1 MIKLHEIHKVYMQ
14 GKKGFHAL
22 KDATLYFE
30 KGEIV
35 AIYGPSGCGKT
46 TLLNIIGGLDNPTS
60 GNMVIGDRLTTQFS
74 EKEWDHFR
82 NHRIGFV
89 FQSYNLIE
97 HLPIVE
103 NVSISIKIGGEKPAL
118 AKQKAIELL
127 KKVGLEKHMEKL
139 PGQLSGGERQRVAI
153 ARALI
158 NDPDVILA
166 DEPTG
171 ALDMKTGHE
180 IMSLIRD
187 ISKDKL
193 VIMVT
198 HNKKIA
204 KEYSTRMIE
213 LKDGRVTSDT
223 AQKDKKVT
231 VVNVKERQ
239 KGKLKFKEAIKLA
252 YYNLMGK
259 KWRTI
264 LISFGLSVGIVGL
277 ILIDAFFSS
286 IRMGLSQQELV
297 IKDNPDLIVETN
309 SKYTG
314 TRELA
319 EQEIIDFGFF
329 KDVLY
334 APEVS
339 FPITRNVTEDADLF
353 NPVYAQMIGLPS
365 DEDILNTFNDF
376 IGDGRLP
383 EADTEFA
390 ISIDQA
396 RRLMSENSY
405 LTDEE
410 LWDEV
415 KGTEYFIQTG
425 FEYIPTYYVLNDRI
439 EEGTCF
445 VTEKHTEVGGV
456 LVAPND
462 YNAGQLGDY
471 QDNVLALREYMTGFI
486 EVNKYFEVYC
496 ENYDELEWVL
506 DTSVRSDL
514 GVSLT
519 LVGIYDNTLFN
530 NIIVTQDIMQ
540 DIEPQSSYIFPA
552 EFSEESSNNSYRFRV
567 FIESNQI
574 DNKVNIIQTVEEDN
588 FWVYENFDLGFNL
601 FAGVVNF
608 FLYILQFI
616 FSSIIWIAIIT
627 GALMLL
633 LILYISVIERTRE
646 IGIIRALG
654 GTRKDVRIIYSGET
668 TIIGLLAGVMSVIL
682 SIGIVLILNWYL
694 ETYQMDLIVK
704 YLPFVDPSKILVINF
719 GKMALAIF
727 GSLIIALI
735 SGLIPAHIA
744 SKKKPIEALRND

>member
-22 KDATLYFE
+22 KDVTLYFE

-35 AIYGPSGCGKT
+35 AVYGPSGCGKT
-46 TLLNIIGGLDNPTS
+46 TLLNIIGGLDSPTS
-60 GNMVIGDRLTTQFS
+60 GNMVIGDRLTTQFN

-103 NVSISIKIGGEKPAL
+103 NVAISIKLSGEKPAI
-118 AKQKAIELL
+118 AKQKAIDLL
-127 KKVGLEKHMEKL
+127 RKVGLENHLEKL

-223 AQKDKKVT
+223 AKKDKKVT
-231 VVNVKERQ
+231 VINAKERQ
-239 KGKLKFKEAIKLA
+239 KGKLKFTEAIKLA

-286 IRMGLSQQELV
+286 IRMGLSQQELD

-309 SKYTG
+309 HYYTG
-314 TRELA
+314 TRDLA
-319 EQEIIDFGFF
+319 EQQIVDFGFF

-334 APEVS
+334 APQIG

-353 NPVYAQMIGLPS
+353 NPVSAQMIGLPS

-383 EADTEFA
+383 ENDSEFA

-396 RRLMSENSY
+396 KRFMSENSY

-415 KGTEYFIQTG
+415 KGTEYFIQTQ
-425 FEYIPTYYVLNDRI
+425 FDYVPMYYVLTDKI
-439 EEGTCF
+439 DEGTCV
-445 VTEKHTEVGGV
+445 VTLKHTEVEGV
-456 LVAPND
+456 LVAPVD
-462 YNAGQLGDY
+462 YDEVLLGDY
-471 QDNVLALREYMTGFI
+471 DDNVLALREYMAGFI
-486 EVNKYFEVYC
+486 EANSFAEVYC
-496 ENYDELEWVL
+496 SDYGDLEWAL
-506 DTSVRSDL
+506 DTSIRSDR
-514 GVSLT
+514 GITLT
-519 LVGIYDNTLFN
+519 LVGIYDNTLFS
-530 NIIVTQDIMQ
+530 NIIVSQDTMH
-540 DIEPQSSYIFPA
+540 DIEPQSSYIYPD
-552 EFSEESSNNSYRFRV
+552 ESSNDVYRFRV
-567 FIESNQI
+567 FIESDQI
-574 DNKVNIIQTVEEDN
+574 DDKVNIIRTVEAEN
-588 FWVYENFDLGFNL
+588 FWVNENFDVGFNL

-633 LILYISVIERTRE
+633 LILYISVLERKRE

-682 SIGIVLILNWYL
+682 SIVIVLILNWYL

-704 YLPFVDPSKILVINF
+704 YLPFVDPSKILIINF
-719 GKMALAIF
+719 GKMALAIL
-727 GSLIIALI
+727 GSLIIAFV

>member
-22 KDATLYFE
+22 KDVTLYFE

-35 AIYGPSGCGKT
+35 AVYGPSGCGKT
-46 TLLNIIGGLDNPTS
+46 TLLNIIGGLDSPTS
-60 GNMVIGDRLTTQFS
+60 GNMVIGDRLTTQFN

-103 NVSISIKIGGEKPAL
+103 NVAISIKLSGEKPAI
-118 AKQKAIELL
+118 AKQKAIDLL
-127 KKVGLEKHMEKL
+127 RKVGLENHLEKL

-223 AQKDKKVT
+223 AKKDKKVT
-231 VVNVKERQ
+231 VINAKERQ
-239 KGKLKFKEAIKLA
+239 KGKLKFTEAIKLA

-286 IRMGLSQQELV
+286 IRMGLSQQELD

-309 SKYTG
+309 HYYTG
-314 TRELA
+314 TRDLA
-319 EQEIIDFGFF
+319 EQQIVDFGFF

-334 APEVS
+334 APQIG

-353 NPVYAQMIGLPS
+353 NPVSAQMIGLPS

-383 EADTEFA
+383 ENDSEFA

-396 RRLMSENSY
+396 KRFMSENSY

-415 KGTEYFIQTG
+415 KGTEYFIQTQ
-425 FEYIPTYYVLNDRI
+425 FDYVPMYYVLTDKI
-439 EEGTCF
+439 DEGTCV
-445 VTEKHTEVGGV
+445 VTLKHTEVEGV
-456 LVAPND
+456 LVAPVD
-462 YNAGQLGDY
+462 YDEVLLGDY
-471 QDNVLALREYMTGFI
+471 DDNVLALREYMAGFI
-486 EVNKYFEVYC
+486 EANSFAEVYC
-496 ENYDELEWVL
+496 SDYGDLEWAL
-506 DTSVRSDL
+506 DTSIRSDR
-514 GVSLT
+514 GITLT
-519 LVGIYDNTLFN
+519 LVGIYDNTLFS
-530 NIIVTQDIMQ
+530 NIIVSQDTMH
-540 DIEPQSSYIFPA
+540 DIEPQSSYIYPD
-552 EFSEESSNNSYRFRV
+552 ESSNDVYRFRV
-567 FIESNQI
+567 FIESDQI
-574 DNKVNIIQTVEEDN
+574 DDKVNIIRTVEAEN
-588 FWVYENFDLGFNL
+588 FWVNENFDLGFNL

-633 LILYISVIERTRE
+633 LILYISVLERKRE

-682 SIGIVLILNWYL
+682 SIVIVLILNWYL

-704 YLPFVDPSKILVINF
+704 YLPFVDPSKILIINF
-719 GKMALAIF
+719 GKMALAIL
-727 GSLIIALI
+727 GSLIIAFV

>member
-22 KDATLYFE
+22 KDVTLYFE

-35 AIYGPSGCGKT
+35 SVYGPSGCGKT
-46 TLLNIIGGLDNPTS
+46 TLLNIIGGLDSPTS
-60 GNMVIGDRLTTQFS
+60 GNMVIGDRLTTQFT

-103 NVSISIKIGGEKPAL
+103 NVAISIKLSGEKPAV
-118 AKQKAIELL
+118 AREKAIELL
-127 KKVGLEKHMEKL
+127 KKVGLEKHMAKL

-187 ISKDKL
+187 ISQEKL

-204 KEYSTRMIE
+204 LEYSTRMIE
-213 LKDGRVTSDT
+213 LKDGRVISDT
-223 AQKDKKVT
+223 AKKDKKVK
-231 VVNVKERQ
+231 VVNVKEKQ
-239 KGKLKFKEAIKLA
+239 KGKLKFIEAIKLA

-286 IRMGLSQQELV
+286 IRMGLSQQERI
-297 IKDNPDLIVETN
+297 IKDNPDLIVETSSN
-309 SKYTG
+309 YVGSK
-314 TRELA
+314 ELA
-319 EQEIIDFGFF
+319 EQQLIDYGFF

-334 APEVS
+334 SPEVA

-353 NPVYAQMIGLPS
+353 SPVYAQMIGLPS
-365 DEDILNTFNDF
+365 NQDILNTFNNF
-376 IGDGRLP
+376 VGDGRLP
-383 EADTEFA
+383 ETDTEFA
-390 ISIDQA
+390 MSIDQA
-396 RRLMSENSY
+396 KRLISENSF

-415 KGTEYFIQTG
+415 KGTDYFIQTK
-425 FEYIPTYYVLNDRI
+425 FDYVSSFYSLNKMV
-439 EEGTCF
+439 EEGTCI
-445 VTEKHTEVGGV
+445 VTDVHTEVGGALIAPAGYNEV
-456 LVAPND
+456 L
-462 YNAGQLGDY
+462 LGDY
-471 QDNVLALREYMTGFI
+471 QDNVSALREYTSGFI
-486 EVNKYFEVYC
+486 TLNTFTEVYC
-496 ENYDELEWVL
+496 TDYSELEWIIDASARTDQGITV
-506 DTSVRSDL
+506 
-514 GVSLT
+514 T

-530 NIIVTQDIMQ
+530 NIIVSQDTMN
-540 DIEPQSSYIFPA
+540 DIEPQIPYLYKDF
-552 EFSEESSNNSYRFRV
+552 EVTGEYRFRV
-567 FIESNQI
+567 FIEADQI
-574 DNKVNIIQTVEEDN
+574 GDKVNIIRTVEADD
-588 FWVYENFDLGFNL
+588 FWIYENFDIGFNL
-601 FAGVVNF
+601 FEGVVNF
-608 FLYILQFI
+608 FLYVLQFI

-633 LILYISVIERTRE
+633 LILYISVLERKRE

-654 GTRKDVRIIYSGET
+654 GTRKDVRVIYSGET
-668 TIIGLLAGVMSVIL
+668 TIIGLIAGFMSVIL
-682 SIGIVLILNWYL
+682 SIVIVLILNWYL
-694 ETYQMDLIVK
+694 ETYQMDLIIK

-727 GSLIIALI
+727 GSLVIALM

>member
-1 MIKLHEIHKVYMQ
+1 MIKLHEVHKVYLQ

-30 KGEIV
+30 KGEIIAV
-35 AIYGPSGCGKT
+35 YGPSGCGKT

-60 GNMVIGDRLTTQFS
+60 GHMVIGDRLTTQFT

-103 NVSISIKIGGEKPAL
+103 NVAISIKLSGEKPAV

-127 KKVGLEKHMEKL
+127 TKVGLEKHMAKL

-158 NDPDVILA
+158 NDPDIILA

-180 IMSLIRD
+180 IMELIRS
-187 ISKDKL
+187 ISEDKL

-204 KEYSTRMIE
+204 NEYSTRMIE
-213 LKDGRVTSDT
+213 LKDGRVVSDT
-223 AQKDKKVT
+223 AQKDKKVRI
-231 VVNVKERQ
+231 VNVKERQ
-239 KGKLKFKEAIKLA
+239 KGKLKFKEAIRLA

-286 IRMGLSQQELV
+286 IRMGLAQQEMV
-297 IKDNPDLIVETN
+297 IKDNPDLYVETTPEY
-309 SKYTG
+309 SG
-314 TRELA
+314 TLDFA
-319 EQEIIDFGFF
+319 EDTLNGYSYF

-334 APEVS
+334 APEIA
-339 FPITRNVTEDADLF
+339 FPIARNVTKDADLY
-353 NPVYAQMIGLPS
+353 NPLYNEMIAIPTNS
-365 DEDILNTFNDF
+365 DILNSFTNF

-383 EADTEFA
+383 SADNEFA
-390 ISIDQA
+390 ISMDQA
-396 RRLMSENSY
+396 QKLVSENSY

-410 LWDEV
+410 LWDKIKMNEYLIYTSFDYRPDDESISKEYYAEKCIVTGLHDEV
-415 KGTEYFIQTG
+415 DGVILPPVDYDET
-425 FEYIPTYYVLNDRI
+425 L
-439 EEGTCF
+439 
-445 VTEKHTEVGGV
+445 VGNFG
-456 LVAPND
+456 ANIM
-462 YNAGQLGDY
+462 
-471 QDNVLALREYMTGFI
+471 ALREYTQGFI
-486 EVNKYFEVYC
+486 QVGEFNEVYC
-496 ENYDELEWVL
+496 QDYSALDWYL
-506 DTSVRSDL
+506 DTSQPSGD
-514 GVSLT
+514 SETLT
-519 LVGIYDNTLFN
+519 LVGIYDNSLFYET
-530 NIIVTQDIMQ
+530 IVTAGFIHELEAQQ
-540 DIEPQSSYIFPA
+540 RYILTDYEDA
-552 EFSEESSNNSYRFRV
+552 VTYRFRV
-567 FIESNQI
+567 FLKNDEIE
-574 DNKVNIIQTVEEDN
+574 NKVAIVRTLENND
-588 FWVYENFDLGFNL
+588 FWVYENFNVGMDLFEGI
-601 FAGVVNF
+601 VNF

-633 LILYISVIERTRE
+633 LILYISVLERKRE

-668 TIIGLLAGVMSVIL
+668 TIIGLLAGIMSVIL
-682 SIGIVLILNWYL
+682 SIVIVLILNWYL
-694 ETYQMDLIVK
+694 QRYQMDLIVR
-704 YLPFVDPSKILVINF
+704 YLPFVDPSRILVINF
-719 GKMALAIF
+719 GKMALAIL
-727 GSLIIALI
+727 GSIIIALI